1 MTNMQQQLLSDALHH
16 YAKQSMRTGEEKLW
30 CMKFADFYQ
39 HRGRFSSAHPPRITP
54 AQRSMLYL
62 AFTVYAK
69 HLSQCAEYQ
78 NMLVILESEAEE
90 LQ

>member
-16 YAKQSMRTGEEKLW
+16 YAKQARTTEDEKLW
-30 CMKFADFYQ
+30 CKKFADYYL
-39 HRGRFSSAHPPRITP
+39 HRGRFSAAHPPLITNS
-54 AQRSMLYL
+54 QRAMLYL

-69 HLSQCAEYQ
+69 HLSQCIEYK
-78 NMLVILESEAEE
+78 NVIVILESEAEE